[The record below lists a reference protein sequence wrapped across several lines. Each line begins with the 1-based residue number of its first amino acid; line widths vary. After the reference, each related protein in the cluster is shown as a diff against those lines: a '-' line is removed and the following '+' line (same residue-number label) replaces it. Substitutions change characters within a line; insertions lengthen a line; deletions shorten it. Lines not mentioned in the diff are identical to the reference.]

1 MIVSCFMFTYH
12 TARYESLNAGGALVY
27 PELEEAVLG
36 DCDYGYMC
44 AK

>member
-1 MIVSCFMFTYH
+1 MFTYH
-12 TARYESLNAGGALVY
+12 TARYESLNAGEPWSN

-36 DCDYGYMC
+36 GYYYGYIC